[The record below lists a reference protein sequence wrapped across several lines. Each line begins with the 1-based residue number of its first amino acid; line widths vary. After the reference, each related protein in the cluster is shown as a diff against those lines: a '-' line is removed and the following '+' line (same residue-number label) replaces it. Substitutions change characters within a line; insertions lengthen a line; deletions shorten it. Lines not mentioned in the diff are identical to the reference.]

1 MRGQRA
7 LSNNKRK
14 KKKEKMK
21 QRRKEK
27 RRRRQ
32 WSETGEGAVHPL
44 PRPGLVAGLVA
55 GEGGVACTALVL
67 DPRHVLVPST
77 CLTTRP
83 GPHYLLSPT
92 GRVSLGPVFLQA
104 GLAVVTT
111 VSAIAPPPHYCLQ
124 PGPGP
129 ALLAGYRRGSRRRA
143 VPQLSNTTL
152 DTSDRLDTESG
163 SWVSPAL
170 ASSQISDNLYTISAD
185 RGQPGG
191 EPRAGEG
198 GGGAGQAG
206 ELRQAAPAHTSHPRP
221 AQLDIRSNHSKPAD
235 HAGQLTNIMQSSRI
249 ESSSDH

>member
-1 MRGQRA
+1 MQCSGPASPHRSGIRRYNTVGGAEILVREQRA
-7 LSNNKRK
+7 VSNNKRK

-21 QRRKEK
+21 LRRKEK

-32 WSETGEGAVHPL
+32 WSETGEGTVNPL

-92 GRVSLGPVFLQA
+92 GRVSLGPIFLQA

-124 PGPGP
+124 PDPSPGPAPAP

-152 DTSDRLDTESG
+152 DTSDRLDTQSG
-163 SWVSPAL
+163 SWTEGSLVLSPGL
-170 ASSQISDNLYTISAD
+170 ERVEGVLGRQGDCGRQLRLIRLTPDLLSWISAVITQNPHIT
-185 RGQPGG
+185 RV
-191 EPRAGEG
+191 
-198 GGGAGQAG
+198 
-206 ELRQAAPAHTSHPRP
+206 
-221 AQLDIRSNHSKPAD
+221 N
-235 HAGQLTNIMQSSRI
+235 
-249 ESSSDH
+249 